1 MLLVSFTSKS
11 FHISTISDLHL
22 KTGTRIIV
30 HSSIYYTFAQALL
43 QKSAS
48 IERRIGDPKNPAS
61 MMGPIIS
68 QKQLN
73 IIEELV
79 QSAKNEGATI
89 LCGGNRM
96 KGNSTLDFFDLEKG
110 YFYPPTIIVGN
121 ERVKITDTR
130 VWKEEIFGP
139 VITLC
144 SFDTEDEAINL
155 ANDSRYGLGAGIW
168 TRDGSQA
175 IRVADSLDCGIV
187 WINTFVFFTVLL
199 PFIY

>member
-1 MLLVSFTSKS
+1 MELHSLLILLVVKLVSQVSLSSPFSLNRA
-11 FHISTISDLHL
+11 HISSKI
-22 KTGTRIIV
+22 GTRIIV
-30 HSSIYYTFAQALL
+30 QSSIYPAFVEALSK
-43 QKSAS
+43 KSAS

-68 QKQLN
+68 QKQLS

-79 QSAKNEGATI
+79 QSARNEGATI
-89 LCGGNRM
+89 LCGGNRL
-96 KGNSTLDFFDLEKG
+96 KGNSTLDFFDLAKG

-121 ERVKITDTR
+121 EGVKITTTR

-144 SFDTEDEAINL
+144 SFDTEEEAIEL

-187 WINTFVFFTVLL
+187 WVNT
-199 PFIY
+199 